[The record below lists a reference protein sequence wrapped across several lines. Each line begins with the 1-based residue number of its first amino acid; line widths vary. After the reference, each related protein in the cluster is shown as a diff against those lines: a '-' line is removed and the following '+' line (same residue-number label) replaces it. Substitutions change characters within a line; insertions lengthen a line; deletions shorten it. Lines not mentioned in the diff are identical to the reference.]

1 MMKKVYGVTQ
11 INRYIRNM
19 FAQDFVLHQVCVKG
33 EVSNCKY
40 HSSGHIYFTLKENNS
55 AISAIMFAGNRGG
68 LSFRM
73 KDGDKVEVT
82 GSIEVFER
90 DGRYQIYAKEITLA
104 GAGDLYARFL
114 QLKQELED
122 MGMFA
127 EEYKKTDSAVCR
139 TYWNCY
145 STYRSCNTGYPQYRR
160 KKESLCAAYSI
171 SGTGTG

>member
-1 MMKKVYGVTQ
+1 MKKVYGVTQ

-114 QLKQELED
+114 QLKQ
-122 MGMFA
+122 
-127 EEYKKTDSAVCR
+127 
-139 TYWNCY
+139 
-145 STYRSCNTGYPQYRR
+145 
-160 KKESLCAAYSI
+160 
-171 SGTGTG
+171 